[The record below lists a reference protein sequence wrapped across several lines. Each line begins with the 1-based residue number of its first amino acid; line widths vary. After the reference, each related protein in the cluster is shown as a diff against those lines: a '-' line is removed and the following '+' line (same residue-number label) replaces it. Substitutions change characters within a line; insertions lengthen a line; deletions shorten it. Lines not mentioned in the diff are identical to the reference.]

1 MVCEDFNEI
10 LYRFEKKGC
19 LIQEKGRMK
28 VFWKVL
34 EDCNLVDVGFF
45 WELVHVV
52 EGKFTNNKYSR
63 TFR

>member
-28 VFWKVL
+28 VF
-34 EDCNLVDVGFF
+34 
-45 WELVHVV
+45 
-52 EGKFTNNKYSR
+52 
-63 TFR
+63 